1 MMAKKVVTTDDL
13 DPKQEAA
20 ETITYG
26 IDGRYREIDLSEAN
40 AKKLRDALAPFS
52 KVARLIDSKVGGR
65 RFANGDNGQMGFAYG
80 DYDSQAVRTWAQE
93 RGIAVNDKGRVPDDV
108 VKQYFQE
115 QTAAS
120 LNGAAASHA

>member
-1 MMAKKVVTTDDL
+1 MAKKVVTTDDL
-13 DPKQEAA
+13 DPKQEAG

-40 AKKLRDALAPFS
+40 AKKFRDALTPFN
-52 KVARLIDSKVGGR
+52 KVSRIIDPKVGAR
-65 RFANGDNGQMGFAYG
+65 RFANGGDGQMGFAYG

-93 RGIAVNDKGRVPDDV
+93 RGIAVNDKGRVPDEV

-115 QTAAS
+115 QATVSSNGTAAS
-120 LNGAAASHA
+120 HG